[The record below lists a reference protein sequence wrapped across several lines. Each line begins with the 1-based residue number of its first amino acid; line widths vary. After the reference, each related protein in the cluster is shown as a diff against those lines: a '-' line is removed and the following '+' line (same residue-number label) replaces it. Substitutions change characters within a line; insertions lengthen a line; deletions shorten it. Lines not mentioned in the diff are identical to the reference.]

1 MCKRWL
7 KMSDR
12 LKKYIENQKLRGRKR
27 VSFFV
32 DEKFWRYINK
42 RAKKDNLTINEFL
55 KKSFDYKSSF

>member
-1 MCKRWL
+1 
-7 KMSDR
+7 MSDR

-55 KKSFDYKSSF
+55 KKSFDFK